1 MLNISKKK
9 LVLTKP
15 YFTEYDIYNQYKKQV
30 KIFRVKNFEQFKIN
44 KGSSI
49 EKVLDDFYKNKKK
62 WQDFRNRKI

>member
-15 YFTEYDIYNQYKKQV
+15 YFTEYDLYLQYKKQP
-30 KIFRVKNFEQFKIN
+30 KIFRVKNFDRFKIN
-44 KGSSI
+44 NTSGI